1 MERSDATNVQREP
14 GDGTNVQREL
24 GDAELVERVL
34 AGERAPFALLVER
47 HGPVLLGWI
56 ARRVRGAAEAADLY
70 QETWLAAFRGLERL
84 ERPERLRAWLLGIA
98 FHVLDK
104 QRRARARR
112 PAEPLGAR
120 EPPVEPQPAPLEGRE
135 LAARVRAALER
146 LPPRQREVFELR
158 ALVGLDHA
166 AIGERL
172 GIREDNSRANYHQ
185 ALRKLRAELEDER
198 P

>member
-1 MERSDATNVQREP
+1 LEPSDATNVQREP
-14 GDGTNVQREL
+14 GDGEL
-24 GDAELVERVL
+24 IDAVL
-34 AGERAPFALLVER
+34 AGERAPFAVLVER

-56 ARRVRGAAEAADLY
+56 ARRARDPAEAADVY
-70 QETWLAAFRGLERL
+70 QEAWLRAFRGLQRL

-98 FHVLDK
+98 FHALDK
-104 QRRARARR
+104 QRRALARR

-120 EPPVEPQPAPLEGRE
+120 EPPAEADPAPLEGRE
-135 LAARVRAALER
+135 FAAAVRAALAR

-166 AIGERL
+166 AIGARL

-185 ALRKLRAELEDER
+185 ALRKLRAELEDQR